1 MRSKLLE
8 SRGKIYS
15 MTTTEIISDDLIIT
29 FFCSMAIS
37 KGCEIAIF
45 RSHHKLFSI
54 YLQQKLIKLKLSQ
67 ELQNIYTT
75 VIFEIQWHTKNS
87 WLRKKN
93 ANNNKCRSRD
103 LHIFLS
109 FSMYNYNRYFN
120 CRTCIVAFRNGWEG
134 GQKKT
139 LHHLWAVIKYC

>member
-75 VIFEIQWHTKNS
+75 VIFEIQ
-87 WLRKKN
+87 
-93 ANNNKCRSRD
+93 
-103 LHIFLS
+103 
-109 FSMYNYNRYFN
+109 
-120 CRTCIVAFRNGWEG
+120 
-134 GQKKT
+134 
-139 LHHLWAVIKYC
+139 